1 MINILLNPKLTNRVY
16 QDDETKE
23 LLEKTIQFF
32 ENKGKVKL
40 KEDFHERAWYRDFL
54 DFQKEIQLFYKFLT
68 PSEYGEEGC
77 RWDTYRNCQL
87 NEILGFYG
95 LGYWY
100 TWQVSI
106 LGLGPIW
113 QSKNEKLKKE
123 TAKFLK
129 DGEIFGF
136 GLSEKEHG
144 ADIYSTSMKLI
155 PQADGNYKGNG
166 EKYYIGNGNEGAFL
180 STFARITDKDGNIE
194 EVKDKSNYTFFVVNS
209 QHENY
214 ECIKNVCSSQNYVSN
229 YALNDYPITEEDI
242 LSKGQAAWD
251 ACLNTI
257 NIGKFNL
264 GWASIGI
271 CTHALY
277 ESLNHAAHR
286 NLFDHY
292 VTDFTHI
299 KQLFMDSYIRLLSM
313 KLFGLRGIDYM
324 RSASKD
330 DRRYLLYNPMVKMKV
345 TTEGE
350 KMMEQLFD
358 IIAAK
363 GFESDT
369 YFEEA
374 IQSIKALPKLE
385 GTVHVNMA
393 LVIKFMPNFF
403 GMMAPY
409 KEFSEIPKRDDIGN
423 DDFMFDQG
431 ETRGLSK
438 IQFDDFSKAYELYD
452 TPNVNIFKS
461 QIEAMREFMTKAT
474 PNMKQADDFDFLL
487 KSGEIFSNVVY
498 GKLILEN
505 AKKYDLEDDLVDQIF
520 DVIIRDFSQSSLGLF
535 ASPTA
540 SKKQEE
546 FFMKMLMK
554 PTKDKKRFQRVLEK
568 YVYSLIDKYEM
579 TP

>member
-1 MINILLNPKLTNRVY
+1 MILNPKLKNRVY
-16 QDDETKE
+16 QDDETRD
-23 LLEKTIQFF
+23 LLEKTIEFF

-40 KEDFHERAWYRDFL
+40 KEDFHERVWYRDFL

-77 RWDTYRNCQL
+77 RWDTYRNSQL

-95 LGYWY
+95 LSYWY

-113 QSKNEKLKKE
+113 QSKNEKIKKE
-123 TAKFLK
+123 TAQHLK
-129 DGEIFGF
+129 NGEIFGF

-144 ADIYSTSMKLI
+144 ADIYSSSLKLI
-155 PQADGNYKGNG
+155 PQDDGTYKANG
-166 EKYYIGNGNEGAFL
+166 EKYYIGNGNEGVFL
-180 STFARITDKDGNIE
+180 STFGRLTDKDGNIE
-194 EVKDKSNYTFFVVNS
+194 EVKDKSNYTFFVANS
-209 QHENY
+209 QHEKY
-214 ECIKNVCSSQNYVSN
+214 ECVKNVVATQNYVSN
-229 YALNDYPITEEDI
+229 YALNDYPITEEEI
-242 LSKGQAAWD
+242 LSKGQEAWD

-271 CTHALY
+271 ASHALY

-286 NLFDHY
+286 NLFDTY
-292 VTDFTHI
+292 VTEFTHV

-313 KLFGLRGIDYM
+313 KLFALRGIDYM
-324 RSASKD
+324 RSANKN

-350 KMMEQLFD
+350 KVMEQLFD

-363 GFESDT
+363 GFENDM

-374 IQSIKALPKLE
+374 IQAIKGLPKLE

-403 GMMAPY
+403 GMMTPY
-409 KEFSEIPKRDDIGN
+409 KEFEEIPKMDDTVN
-423 DDFMFDQG
+423 DDFLFDQG
-431 ETRGLSK
+431 ATRGLSK
-438 IQFDDFSKAYELYD
+438 IQFDDFSTSYELYD

-461 QIEAMREFMTKAT
+461 QIEAMKEFMTKAT
-474 PNMKQADDFDFLL
+474 PNMKQADDFNFLL

-505 AKKYDLEDDLVDQIF
+505 AKMLNVEDDVVDQIF
-520 DVIIRDFSQSSLGLF
+520 DVIIRDFSHSSLSLF

-546 FFMKMLMK
+546 FFMKMIMK
-554 PTKDKKRFQRVLEK
+554 PVKDKKRFQRVLEK
-568 YVYSLIDKYEM
+568 HVYSLIDTYEM
-579 TP
+579 SP

>member
-1 MINILLNPKLTNRVY
+1 VINILLNPKLSNRTY
-16 QDDETKE
+16 QDDETRE

-32 ENKGKVKL
+32 ENKGKVKC
-40 KEDFHERAWYRDFL
+40 KEDFHERVWYRDFL
-54 DFQKEIQLFYKFLT
+54 DFQKENKLFYKFLT
-68 PSEYGEEGC
+68 PPEYGEEGC

-113 QSKNEKLKKE
+113 QSKNEKIKNE
-123 TAKFLK
+123 TAQYLK
-129 DGEIFGF
+129 EGEIFGF

-155 PQADGNYKGNG
+155 PQADGTYNGNG

-209 QHENY
+209 QHKNY
-214 ECIKNVCSSQNYVSN
+214 ECVKNICASQNYVSN
-229 YALNDYPITEEDI
+229 YALNDYPITEEEI
-242 LSKGQAAWD
+242 LSKGQEAWD

-292 VTDFTHI
+292 VTDFTHV

-330 DRRYLLYNPMVKMKV
+330 DRRYLLFNPMVKMKV
-345 TTEGE
+345 TMEGE
-350 KMMEQLFD
+350 KVMEQLWD

-374 IQSIKALPKLE
+374 VQSIKALPKLE

-403 GMMAPY
+403 GLMAPF
-409 KEFSEIPKRDDIGN
+409 KEFEEIPKRDDIGN

-438 IQFDDFSKAYELYD
+438 IQFSDFSKSYDLYD

-461 QIEAMREFMTKAT
+461 QIEAMKEFMTKAT
-474 PNMKQADDFDFLL
+474 PNMRQADDFDFLL
-487 KSGEIFSNVVY
+487 KSGEIFANVVY
-498 GKLILEN
+498 GQLILEN
-505 AKKYDLEDDLVDQIF
+505 AKKYELEDDLVDQIF

-535 ASPTA
+535 TSPTA

-546 FFMKMLMK
+546 FFMKMIMK